1 MDAERQDRLH
11 GCELHLHGCF
21 RRDAAAGFDP
31 IYTVSFDSDGGT
43 PVESQLVIRG
53 ETASNPGEPT
63 RRLYTFEGWYLD
75 GTLYDFSKPVLSN
88 LTLTAKWK
96 LINEP
101 LDPILPA
108 LIPATKTPTTGRFPF
123 TDVTTGDWFMTQS
136 RAPGRT
142 V

>member
-1 MDAERQDRLH
+1 MTLTAV
-11 GCELHLHGCF
+11 
-21 RRDAAAGFDP
+21 FDP

-63 RRLYTFEGWYLD
+63 RSLYTFEGWYLD
-75 GTLYDFSKPVLSN
+75 GTLYDFSKPVLSD

-101 LDPILPA
+101 IDDGLLKEVLIDFHNGVFVCAHFRDLSGETKCAVGITSHCEFDPYRSI
-108 LIPATKTPTTGRFPF
+108 
-123 TDVTTGDWFMTQS
+123 
-136 RAPGRT
+136 
-142 V
+142 